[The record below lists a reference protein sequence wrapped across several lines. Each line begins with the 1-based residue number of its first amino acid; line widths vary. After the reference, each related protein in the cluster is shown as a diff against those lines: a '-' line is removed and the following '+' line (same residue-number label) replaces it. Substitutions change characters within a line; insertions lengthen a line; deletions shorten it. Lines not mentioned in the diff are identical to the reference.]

1 MFRYHSMEQALEYF
15 KTWFGPTKVAFE
27 SLDPAGQEALAAD
40 LLAAWRKYNQAADAF
55 VAPSDYVEV
64 VAVRA

>member
-1 MFRYHSMEQALEYF
+1 M
-15 KTWFGPTKVAFE
+15 AFA
-27 SLDPAGQEALAAD
+27 SLDGAGQEALARD
-40 LLAAWRKYNQAADAF
+40 LMGVWRKWNRAEDAF